1 MNKSFINDLGG
12 GHKSHHNSR
21 NKEDNIRYHGKV
33 LIEMVGSQER
43 ILPAAEVVGQG
54 SSEDICSRS
63 LAGTANQ
70 FSVFCWGRS
79 LEK

>member
-1 MNKSFINDLGG
+1 MAKSLT
-12 GHKSHHNSR
+12 
-21 NKEDNIRYHGKV
+21 
-33 LIEMVGSQER
+33 EMVGSQES

-54 SSEDICSRS
+54 SSEHIGSRP

-70 FSVFCWGRS
+70 LSVFYWERS